1 MHRFLTYL
9 LVLALSCQLGLSS
22 ILASQQVA
30 QAKAYSTDSAELICT
45 GREMQWIDPFAT
57 MQRGEFVFIDA
68 PSDVPDTLQNVHC
81 ANGILLDM
89 PCALVA
95 TVDMPASVALV
106 QMFSPTLPVVVLQA
120 VYSKALS
127 RGPPAISFS

>member
-1 MHRFLTYL
+1 MQRFLTYL
-9 LVLALSCQLGLSS
+9 LVLILSCQLGLSS

-30 QAKAYSTDSAELICT
+30 RAKAYTTDSAELICT
-45 GREMQWIDPFAT
+45 GREMRWIDPFAT

-68 PSDVPDTLQNVHC
+68 PSDVPDSLQDVHC

-89 PCALVA
+89 PSALVA
-95 TVDMPASVALV
+95 AVDMPSSQPVPEMVSPAL
-106 QMFSPTLPVVVLQA
+106 PAVVLQA

-127 RGPPAISFS
+127 RGPPIISFS